1 MRCSRK
7 TVHRVLLKCI
17 RSPATLHVM
26 AVQGG
31 EGLLSLA
38 EQVAAF
44 QASPRTSMAR
54 QPPRATQLTLAVVRA
69 PAAPP
74 LRQ

>member
-1 MRCSRK
+1 
-7 TVHRVLLKCI
+7 
-17 RSPATLHVM
+17 M

-69 PAAPP
+69 PAALP